1 MRTMN
6 EEGESKKRN
15 RLLTGGLGAAFL
27 GSLCCIGPAIFIAL
41 GLGSF
46 AVGTF
51 FESIRPWMGGLAIIA
66 LAFAW
71 RQAFRKKPCL
81 NDACEVRPKRDKRQI
96 TMLGIGTLLAASLL
110 AYPYISERILE
121 ARNADSIEEAE
132 GAAHLAVS
140 IPSMDCPACAVGIQ
154 SKLVGLEGIESA
166 RITYETKL
174 AQIVYDSRQISE
186 IEILESI
193 EATGF
198 PPKQTHP
205 NEKHVR

>member
-1 MRTMN
+1 MN

-15 RLLTGGLGAAFL
+15 WLLTGGLGAAFL
-27 GSLCCIGPAIFIAL
+27 GSLCCIGPAVFIAL

-46 AVGTF
+46 AAGAF
-51 FESIRPWMGGLAIIA
+51 FETIRPWMGGLAIIA

-71 RQAFRKKPCL
+71 RQALRKKPCL
-81 NDACEVRPKRDKRQI
+81 NESCEVRPKRDKGQI
-96 TMLGIGTLLAASLL
+96 VLIALGTLLAFGLL
-110 AYPYISERILE
+110 AYPYLSEGILE
-121 ARNADSIEEAE
+121 ARNADSIEETDDAT
-132 GAAHLAVS
+132 HLAVS
-140 IPSMDCPACAVGIQ
+140 IPSMDCAACAVGIQ

-186 IEILESI
+186 AAILEAI

-198 PPKQTHP
+198 PPKQIQP
-205 NEKHVR
+205 NENHVR